1 MAAKPPGGTG
11 AATAP
16 TAMLGSQQ
24 AGMTQVKLG
33 LEALQKSLSSI
44 PMGSDLHTE
53 ILTALSKIGKLL
65 AKDGTGSDSN
75 SIVQQL
81 ALLARDAKAQ
91 PQQQAA
97 LSNIMSGAGAAPPA
111 GGAAVPP
118 MAA

>member
-1 MAAKPPGGTG
+1 
-11 AATAP
+11 
-16 TAMLGSQQ
+16 MLGSQQ

-33 LEALQKSLSSI
+33 LEALQKSLMSI

-65 AKDGTGSDSN
+65 GKDGGGNDPN
-75 SIVQQL
+75 AVIQQL

-91 PQQQAA
+91 PQQSAA
-97 LSNIMSGAGAAPPA
+97 LSSMMSGGGA
-111 GGAAVPP
+111 GGPPPGAGGGAPPP